1 MAAYDIFN
9 GDADGLCALR
19 QLRLHEARD
28 AQLVTG
34 TKREI
39 ALVQRVQAQA
49 GDRLTVLD
57 VSLHENR
64 DALMRALEAGA
75 TCLYFDHHFPGPL
88 LEHPGLQTHI
98 RCTPEVCTSLLVDAW
113 LGGRHRAW
121 AVVAAYGDNLPGP
134 ALAAAGPLQLSAAE
148 LGILR
153 SLGECLNYNAYGDS
167 VEDLHFHPAELYR
180 RLSAFDSPLAFAARD
195 DALPTLQEGFTRDLT
210 AASEVR
216 PQLATATHFLAVLPD
231 TPWSRRISGTW
242 ANRLATAEPQRAH
255 AVLVEKGDCY
265 SVSVRAPQ
273 TRPHGADALCRGF
286 PTGGGRPAA
295 AGITRRP
302 AVQLDGFV
310 AAFVRAFQPQA

>member
-1 MAAYDIFN
+1 VAAYDIFN
-9 GDADGLCALR
+9 GDADGLCALH
-19 QLRLHEARD
+19 QLRLHEPRD
-28 AQLVTG
+28 AHLVTG

-75 TCLYFDHHFPGPL
+75 TCLYFDHHFPGPR
-88 LEHPGLQTHI
+88 LEHPGLHAHI

-113 LGGRHRAW
+113 LGGHYRAW

-134 ALAAAGPLQLSAAE
+134 ALAAAEPLHLSAAE

-167 VEDLHFHPAELYR
+167 VEDLHFHPVQLYR
-180 RLSAFDSPLAFAARD
+180 RLSAFDSPLEFAARD
-195 DALPTLQEGFTRDLT
+195 DALPTLQEGFARDL
-210 AASEVR
+210 AAACEVPPR
-216 PQLATATHFLAVLPD
+216 LATATHFLAVLPD

-255 AVLVEKGDCY
+255 AVLVDKGDCY
-265 SVSVRAPQ
+265 SVSARAPQ
-273 TRPHGADALCRGF
+273 AHPYGAEVLCRGF

-295 AGITRRP
+295 AGITRLP
-302 AVQLDGFV
+302 AAQLDAFV
-310 AAFVRAFQPQA
+310 AAFARAFPPQA

>member
-19 QLRLHEARD
+19 QLRLHEPRD

-39 ALVQRVQAQA
+39 ALVERVPAQA

-57 VSLHENR
+57 VALRENR
-64 DALMRALEAGA
+64 DALMRALDVGA
-75 TCLYFDHHFPGPL
+75 TCLYFDHHFPGPR
-88 LEHPGLQTHI
+88 LEHPGLQAHI
-98 RCTPEVCTSLLVDAW
+98 RCAPDVCTSLLVDAW
-113 LGGRHRAW
+113 LGGRYRAW

-134 ALAAAGPLQLSAAE
+134 AVAAAEPLQLSAAE

-167 VEDLHFHPAELYR
+167 TEDLYFHPAELYR
-180 RLSAFDSPLAFAARD
+180 RLSVFESPLAFAAHD
-195 DALPTLQEGFTRDLT
+195 DALPTLQEGFTRDLA
-210 AASEVR
+210 AASEAPPR
-216 PQLATATHFLAVLPD
+216 LATATHFLAVLPD

-242 ANRLATAEPQRAH
+242 ANRLATTEPQRAH
-255 AVLVEKGDCY
+255 AVLVDKGDCY

-273 TRPHGADALCRGF
+273 AHPHGADALCRRF
-286 PTGGGRPAA
+286 PTGGGRPGA
-295 AGITRRP
+295 AGITRLP
-302 AVQLDGFV
+302 AAELEGFV
-310 AAFVRAFQPQA
+310 AAFGRAFQPQA